1 MAPPRSSATRR
12 PSTSG
17 PLRAVSAALAL
28 VAGLTPGLAA
38 QRFWR
43 ENVYPYAYYSTIDG
57 LWGALHYGRYSPIGF
72 VERPE
77 PNHAAVN
84 VDAAAS
90 TQGSRALVV
99 DAQAPAWWD
108 GWRAGLTLTAA
119 RDNRLGYYG
128 VGNDSRYA
136 PDSVTGAGQYFYEVS
151 RTRLVA
157 RATLQR
163 RVVGRLRALVGGTLG
178 HSDFRA
184 LPGPSVFARD
194 VAAGALGANA
204 TAFSDQV
211 ARAGLVLDTR
221 DNEVDPRA
229 GLFVE
234 ALLASG
240 TGYTR
245 RTGHAR
251 LYVHALERLVLAA
264 RLAAEGMGGTPP
276 LAAEQEMES
285 SEGPFVA
292 LGGYRSLRG
301 FYDGRFTGPGKLI
314 GGLEARYALVWAPS
328 VLELKLVGFYDA
340 GRVFGPGEAVRLTT
354 AGLHHSGGAELAL
367 RLLRN
372 SLLVVGYGRSSEG
385 GELLFATSWSY

>member
-1 MAPPRSSATRR
+1 
-12 PSTSG
+12 
-17 PLRAVSAALAL
+17 
-28 VAGLTPGLAA
+28 
-38 QRFWR
+38 
-43 ENVYPYAYYSTIDG
+43 
-57 LWGALHYGRYSPIGF
+57 
-72 VERPE
+72 
-77 PNHAAVN
+77 VN

-90 TQGSRALVV
+90 TQGSRTLVL

-128 VGNDSRYA
+128 LGNDSPYA
-136 PDSVTGAGQYFYEVS
+136 PDSVNRAGRYFYEVS

-157 RATLQR
+157 RATRQR
-163 RVVGRLRALVGGTLG
+163 RVVWRLRALVGGALG
-178 HSDFRA
+178 HTDFRA
-184 LPGPSVFARD
+184 LPGPSVFERD
-194 VAAGALGANA
+194 VAAAALGASA
-204 TAFSDQV
+204 TAFSDHV

-221 DNEVDPRA
+221 DNEVDPRS
-229 GLFVE
+229 GVFVE
-234 ALLASG
+234 GLLASG
-240 TGYTR
+240 AGYTR
-245 RTGHAR
+245 RTGQAR
-251 LYVHALERLVLAA
+251 LYVHALKRLVLAG

-276 LAAEQEMES
+276 LAAQQEMES

-328 VLELKLVGFYDA
+328 VVELKLVGFYDA

-354 AGLHHSGGAELAL
+354 GGLHHSGGAELAL

-372 SLLVVGYGRSSEG
+372 SLLVVGYGRGSEG
-385 GELLFATSWSY
+385 GELLFATNWSY